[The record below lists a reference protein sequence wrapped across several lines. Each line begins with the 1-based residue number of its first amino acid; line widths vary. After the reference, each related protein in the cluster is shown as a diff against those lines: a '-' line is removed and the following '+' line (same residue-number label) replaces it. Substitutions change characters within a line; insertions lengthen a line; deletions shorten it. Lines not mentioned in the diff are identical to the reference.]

1 MSNIIIDKENYEKFI
16 LKGSLA
22 LELYFD
28 IINDNKNLYE
38 EYNKKLSEYRSLK
51 LKSVESKEKIIKEL
65 IAVIEKVGIDNF
77 IIYDDGDIVCNYK
90 KIKEM

>member
-28 IINDNKNLYE
+28 IISDNKNLYE

-77 IIYDDGDIVCNYK
+77 IIYDDGDVECNYK
-90 KIKEM
+90 KLK